1 MVAHVKELA
10 PSPTNPRIVTEEKL
24 KQLGKAIDAFGD
36 LSGIVFN
43 RITKTIVSGHQ
54 RAKVFGP
61 DAKITIE
68 KQYQKPTR
76 TGTVAEGS
84 ILVSGE
90 RYKYREVSWDSV
102 TEKAA
107 RIAANRNAGDWNN
120 ALLANDL
127 RDIADIGLDPDTT
140 MFSKKERDKI
150 FAGLEEKKPKTEK
163 SRSAS
168 GDVKEIKLSFT
179 AENYETFLE
188 NIEYFQKILEVDSI
202 TDTIIEVLQSARAA
216 QEGGEVSDEEE

>member
-10 PSPTNPRIVTEEKL
+10 PSPTNPRVVTEEKL

-43 RITKTIVSGHQ
+43 RTTKTIVSGHQ

-68 KQYQKPTR
+68 KNYQKPSR
-76 TGTVAEGS
+76 TGTVAEGFV
-84 ILVSGE
+84 LVSGE

-107 RIAANRNAGDWNN
+107 RLAANRNAGDWNN
-120 ALLANDL
+120 SLLANDL
-127 RDIADIGLDPDTT
+127 RDIADIGLDSDLS

-150 FAGLEEKKPKTEK
+150 FAGLDKKPKTEK

-216 QEGGEVSDEEE
+216 QEGDVSDEEE

>member
-61 DAKITIE
+61 DAKISIE
-68 KQYQKPTR
+68 KQYQKATR

-107 RIAANRNAGDWNN
+107 RLAANRNAGDWNN

-127 RDIADIGLDPDTT
+127 RDISDIGLDPDLS

-150 FAGLEEKKPKTEK
+150 FAGLDKKPKTEK
-163 SRSAS
+163 SRSSS
-168 GDVKEIKLSFT
+168 GDVKELKLTFT
-179 AENYETFLE
+179 TERYESFLE
-188 NIEYFQKILEVDSI
+188 NLEFFQKILECDSI
-202 TDTIIEVLQSARAA
+202 TDTIVKVFESAREAE
-216 QEGGEVSDEEE
+216 EGHEEEE